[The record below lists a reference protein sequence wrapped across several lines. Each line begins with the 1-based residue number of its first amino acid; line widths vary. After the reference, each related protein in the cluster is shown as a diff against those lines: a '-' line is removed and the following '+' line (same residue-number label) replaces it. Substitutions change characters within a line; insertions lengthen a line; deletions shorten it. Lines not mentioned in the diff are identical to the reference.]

1 MQKDDTI
8 MKTQKNKYLEL
19 IKYLDENKIE
29 WKEIQEEF
37 ESDCIDCNVN
47 IFNKTVFYLKN
58 NKENY
63 KKFYYEQHEKNCN
76 MIKDLDDM
84 FDSEY

>member
-29 WKEIQEEF
+29 WKEIQE
-37 ESDCIDCNVN
+37 
-47 IFNKTVFYLKN
+47 
-58 NKENY
+58 
-63 KKFYYEQHEKNCN
+63 
-76 MIKDLDDM
+76 
-84 FDSEY
+84 